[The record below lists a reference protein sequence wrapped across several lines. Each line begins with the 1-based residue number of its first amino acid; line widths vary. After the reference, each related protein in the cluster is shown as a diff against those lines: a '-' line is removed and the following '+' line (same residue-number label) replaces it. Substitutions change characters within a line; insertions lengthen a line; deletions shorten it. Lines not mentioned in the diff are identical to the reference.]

1 MSEAR
6 QVQMRAVSGDEA
18 GLRLDRWFQRHFPE
32 LSHGALQ
39 KLLRTGQVRLD
50 GKRVEGKDRVE
61 PGQTVRLPP
70 GVTAAPVPSSQS
82 RPKTAKPQLSERDTQ
97 EIQGLVIDRDDWV
110 IALNKPSGLAV
121 QGGSGTEKHV
131 DGMLDGLRFGR
142 EERPRLVHRLDK
154 DTSGLLL
161 IAAPASRPSGCPVR
175 RDRETEKLYWAVV
188 VGVPPKMEGAIDLP
202 LAKRPGARDRE
213 TMQVDH
219 EEGQKALTHF
229 LVMDRAGDRA
239 ALLALWPRTG
249 RTISSRA
256 LRGDRLPDPGRSQ
269 VRRRGG
275 ALVGRRRFAPASPAC
290 AATYPAAS
298 VGQGHAP
305 PAGRA
310 AGAFQA
316 HARGVRLLGYGGPMK
331 IRIRISWR
339 RLIWMMV
346 ALLPV
351 LAIGGVIWL
360 TTRDLTRYE
369 TRLTDQIRKV
379 TGRELEG
386 RRAAVG
392 GRLGREIPRWSP
404 RA

>member
-82 RPKTAKPQLSERDTQ
+82 KPKSAKPQLSERETQ
-97 EIQGLVIDRDDWV
+97 EIQSLVIHRDDWV

-121 QGGSGTEKHV
+121 QGGSGTERHV
-131 DGMLDGLRFGR
+131 DGLLDGLRFGF
-142 EERPRLVHRLDK
+142 EDRPRLVHRLDK

-161 IAAPASRPSGCPVR
+161 IARTGQAAKRLSESF

-229 LVMDRAGDRA
+229 KVMDRAGDRA
-239 ALLALWPRTG
+239 ALMALWPRTG
-249 RTISSRA
+249 RTHQ
-256 LRGDRLPDPGRSQ
+256 LRVHCAEIGCPILGDRKYGGEEALLSAVADSRRLHLHARRLTLPHPSGKGTLRLQ
-269 VRRRGG
+269 
-275 ALVGRRRFAPASPAC
+275 AE
-290 AATYPAAS
+290 
-298 VGQGHAP
+298 P
-305 PAGRA
+305 PAHFKRTLE
-310 AGAFQA
+310 AFGFSA
-316 HARGVRLLGYGGPMK
+316 
-331 IRIRISWR
+331 
-339 RLIWMMV
+339 
-346 ALLPV
+346 
-351 LAIGGVIWL
+351 
-360 TTRDLTRYE
+360 
-369 TRLTDQIRKV
+369 
-379 TGRELEG
+379 TGDR
-386 RRAAVG
+386 
-392 GRLGREIPRWSP
+392 
-404 RA
+404 

>member
-50 GKRVEGKDRVE
+50 GRRVEGKDRVE

-70 GVTAAPVPSSQS
+70 GVTATPAPK
-82 RPKTAKPQLSERDTQ
+82 PKAQPRLSDRDAQ
-97 EIQGLVIDRDDWV
+97 EIQSLVIHRDDWV

-121 QGGSGTEKHV
+121 QGGSGTERHI
-131 DGMLDGLRFGR
+131 DGMLDGLRFGF

-161 IAAPASRPSGCPVR
+161 IARTGQSAKRLSESF

-229 LVMDRAGDRA
+229 KVLDRAGDRA

-249 RTISSRA
+249 RTHQ
-256 LRGDRLPDPGRSQ
+256 LRVHCAEIGCPILGDRKYGGEEALLSAVADSRRLHLHARRLTLPHPSGKGTLR
-269 VRRRGG
+269 
-275 ALVGRRRFAPASPAC
+275 L
-290 AATYPAAS
+290 
-298 VGQGHAP
+298 HAEP
-305 PAGRA
+305 PAHFKRTLE
-310 AGAFQA
+310 AFGFSA
-316 HARGVRLLGYGGPMK
+316 
-331 IRIRISWR
+331 
-339 RLIWMMV
+339 
-346 ALLPV
+346 
-351 LAIGGVIWL
+351 
-360 TTRDLTRYE
+360 
-369 TRLTDQIRKV
+369 
-379 TGRELEG
+379 TGDR
-386 RRAAVG
+386 
-392 GRLGREIPRWSP
+392 
-404 RA
+404 

>member
-6 QVQMRAVSGDEA
+6 GQVQMRAVSGDEA
-18 GLRLDRWFQRHFPE
+18 GLRLDRWFQRHYPE

-70 GVTAAPVPSSQS
+70 GVTTAPASSSKSPPKAAP
-82 RPKTAKPQLSERDTQ
+82 KLSDRDSE
-97 EIQGLVIDRDDWV
+97 EIQRLVIHRDDWV

-121 QGGSGTEKHV
+121 QGGSGTERHV
-131 DGMLDGLRFGR
+131 DGLLDGLRFGF

-161 IAAPASRPSGCPVR
+161 IARTGLSARHLTASF

-188 VGVPPKMEGAIDLP
+188 VGAPPRPDGAIDLP

-229 LVMDRAGDRA
+229 KVLDRAANRA

-249 RTISSRA
+249 RTHQ
-256 LRGDRLPDPGRSQ
+256 LRVHCAEIGCPILGDRKYGGEEALLSAVADSRRLHLHARRLVLPHPSGKGTLKLQ
-269 VRRRGG
+269 
-275 ALVGRRRFAPASPAC
+275 AE
-290 AATYPAAS
+290 
-298 VGQGHAP
+298 P
-305 PAGRA
+305 PAHFKRTLEAFGFSTAGDRA
-310 AGAFQA
+310 
-316 HARGVRLLGYGGPMK
+316 
-331 IRIRISWR
+331 
-339 RLIWMMV
+339 
-346 ALLPV
+346 
-351 LAIGGVIWL
+351 
-360 TTRDLTRYE
+360 
-369 TRLTDQIRKV
+369 
-379 TGRELEG
+379 
-386 RRAAVG
+386 
-392 GRLGREIPRWSP
+392 
-404 RA
+404 

>member
-6 QVQMRAVSGDEA
+6 PVQMRAVSGDEA

-50 GKRVEGKDRVE
+50 GRRVEGKDRVE

-70 GVTAAPVPSSQS
+70 GVTATPLPKPKAAP
-82 RPKTAKPQLSERDTQ
+82 RLSDRDAQ
-97 EIQGLVIDRDDWV
+97 EIQRLVIHRDDWV

-121 QGGSGTEKHV
+121 QGGSGTERHV
-131 DGMLDGLRFGR
+131 DGLLDGLRFGF

-161 IAAPASRPSGCPVR
+161 IARTGQAAKRLSASF

-188 VGVPPKMEGAIDLP
+188 VGGPPRMEGAIDLP

-229 LVMDRAGDRA
+229 RVLDRAGDRA

-249 RTISSRA
+249 RTHQ
-256 LRGDRLPDPGRSQ
+256 LRVHCAEIGCPILGDRKYGGEEALLSAVADSRRLHLHARRLTLPHPSGKGTLRVQ
-269 VRRRGG
+269 
-275 ALVGRRRFAPASPAC
+275 AE
-290 AATYPAAS
+290 
-298 VGQGHAP
+298 P
-305 PAGRA
+305 PAHFKRTLEAFGFSA
-310 AGAFQA
+310 AG
-316 HARGVRLLGYGGPMK
+316 
-331 IRIRISWR
+331 
-339 RLIWMMV
+339 
-346 ALLPV
+346 
-351 LAIGGVIWL
+351 
-360 TTRDLTRYE
+360 D
-369 TRLTDQIRKV
+369 
-379 TGRELEG
+379 
-386 RRAAVG
+386 AA
-392 GRLGREIPRWSP
+392 
-404 RA
+404 

>member
-1 MSEAR
+1 
-6 QVQMRAVSGDEA
+6 MRAVSGDEA

-70 GVTAAPVPSSQS
+70 GVTVAPAQSSKAES
-82 RPKTAKPQLSERDTQ
+82 DAKPRLSERDAH
-97 EIQGLVIDRDDWV
+97 EIQSLVIHRDDWV

-121 QGGSGTEKHV
+121 QGGSGTERHV
-131 DGMLDGLRFGR
+131 DGLLDGLRFGF

-161 IAAPASRPSGCPVR
+161 IARTGQSAKRLSESF

-188 VGVPPKMEGAIDLP
+188 VGVPPRMEGAIDLP

-229 LVMDRAGDRA
+229 KVMDRAGNRA

-249 RTISSRA
+249 RTHQ
-256 LRGDRLPDPGRSQ
+256 LRVHCAEIGCPILGDRKYGGEEALLSAVADARRLHLHARRLTLPHPSGKGSLRVQ
-269 VRRRGG
+269 
-275 ALVGRRRFAPASPAC
+275 AE
-290 AATYPAAS
+290 
-298 VGQGHAP
+298 P
-305 PAGRA
+305 PAHFKRTLDAFGFSVM
-310 AGAFQA
+310 GA
-316 HARGVRLLGYGGPMK
+316 R
-331 IRIRISWR
+331 
-339 RLIWMMV
+339 
-346 ALLPV
+346 
-351 LAIGGVIWL
+351 
-360 TTRDLTRYE
+360 
-369 TRLTDQIRKV
+369 
-379 TGRELEG
+379 
-386 RRAAVG
+386 
-392 GRLGREIPRWSP
+392 
-404 RA
+404 

>member
-70 GVTAAPVPSSQS
+70 GVTVTPAPKPKAAP
-82 RPKTAKPQLSERDTQ
+82 KLSARDSE
-97 EIQGLVIDRDDWV
+97 EIQRLVIHRDDWV
-110 IALNKPSGLAV
+110 IALNKPPGLAV
-121 QGGSGTEKHV
+121 QGGSGTERHV

-161 IAAPASRPSGCPVR
+161 VARSGQAAKRLSESF

-188 VGVPPKMEGAIDLP
+188 VGVPPRMEGAIDLP

-229 LVMDRAGDRA
+229 KVLDRAADRA

-249 RTISSRA
+249 RTHQ
-256 LRGDRLPDPGRSQ
+256 LRVHCAEIGCPILGDRKYGGEEALLSAVADARRLHLHARRLTLPHPSGKGTLRLQ
-269 VRRRGG
+269 
-275 ALVGRRRFAPASPAC
+275 AE
-290 AATYPAAS
+290 
-298 VGQGHAP
+298 P
-305 PAGRA
+305 PAHFKRTVE
-310 AGAFQA
+310 AFGFSTSGE
-316 HARGVRLLGYGGPMK
+316 R
-331 IRIRISWR
+331 
-339 RLIWMMV
+339 
-346 ALLPV
+346 
-351 LAIGGVIWL
+351 
-360 TTRDLTRYE
+360 
-369 TRLTDQIRKV
+369 
-379 TGRELEG
+379 
-386 RRAAVG
+386 
-392 GRLGREIPRWSP
+392 
-404 RA
+404 